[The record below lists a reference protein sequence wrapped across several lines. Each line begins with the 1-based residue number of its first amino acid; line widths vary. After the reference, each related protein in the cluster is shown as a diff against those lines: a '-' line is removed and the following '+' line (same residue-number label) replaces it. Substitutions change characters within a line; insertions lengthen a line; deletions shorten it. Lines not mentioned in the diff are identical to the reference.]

1 MCAVDLVPLYACA
14 FTGFGAC
21 RPLRLAPLILLSHPL
36 QPFRCRKVLR
46 RSAGRPCLYRCDA
59 GKRSW
64 SHKEQ
69 GAPPRPR
76 HPSSVPDLGSRGTDH
91 PKQARSRVGTITA
104 SGRIYSSARV
114 CPSLRGP
121 SPARP
126 RRSPTWRQGSR
137 YLSAG
142 SARQPLAESAHLGKG
157 RRSLLYSC
165 ASVPE
170 HLHPSAQLMQ
180 RDR

>member
-1 MCAVDLVPLYACA
+1 MCAVDLVPLYACT
-14 FTGFGAC
+14 FTGLGTC

-59 GKRSW
+59 GTRSR

-76 HPSSVPDLGSRGTDH
+76 HPSSLPDLGSRGTCH

-114 CPSLRGP
+114 CPSLRGR
-121 SPARP
+121 SPGRP
-126 RRSPTWRQGSR
+126 LRSPTWRQGSR

-157 RRSLLYSC
+157 RRSLLDFS
-165 ASVPE
+165 ASVPV
-170 HLHPSAQLMQ
+170 HLHPSAELMQ